1 MILSLYC
8 TFYLNDF
15 DEICLEAISYGVLI
29 FYAMEALYRLILSFE
44 ELLNHFMPR
53 YQNSIRH
60 LFNSFIFTR
69 ESCFVATMFAIVEW
83 YFYNKHGLIDLNKLD
98 RRSFFSIALFV
109 WFLGK
114 VTRVL
119 PEMKECE
126 KDKEIRS
133 EKSEKIQKTKC
144 AHCRKTVTRGIK
156 CTECEDIFHY
166 SCLKKSANQNQ
177 AICKH
182 VGQSQSK
189 DEENHQN
196 KILSVEN
203 SYLKELLKAV
213 KDKNQILITNNQL
226 LLEKIE
232 LLETEKNRNIKSLQ
246 PIEVKKKPSINTK
259 DGRQQ
264 IQENV
269 PNPDKLH
276 ANEVELHTNEKQVI
290 TVSEQSS
297 SVLKSHDMTD
307 RRTISTSQP
316 NLYEKI
322 EIISN
327 TNKTRKETNKQLNQQ
342 ESFEFGGDE
351 ENKTDENT
359 QLSKNRRANIGTARI
374 QKSDVYIKFQSV
386 DPDKVNKK
394 LWLFIS
400 RVKASV
406 EKSDIR
412 LYIAEKA
419 SVDISEI
426 NVQIL
431 DTKSEKSFKE
441 FMVGVPIDLEKQIY
455 KNKFWPTGIYF
466 SPFDFA
472 RGQHFSEEQASIYNS
487 LRFEEDDGLN
497 YSSAMAHS
505 FFHGYLRLI
514 LPKTGGQDKNL
525 IEIIE
530 VYSDKHN
537 VQVFPKLFI
546 LVPKSAVCPVS
557 LEGTNIHLSSSLEE
571 KQLTIAGVQK
581 RVYKNSVYKVR
592 DPQNPKQPN
601 YVCAEYATP
610 LRTFFKALE
619 ASGKY
624 NENFKKHQDDIVLH
638 FYLTTRD
645 LVMNDPD
652 ISNLCELIYYDDR
665 DEKGNFRDVAPIL
678 LRKIRKRL

>member
-1 MILSLYC
+1 MPPTGSSSRKSSNDWKTYVVADKGGRLKFPSTIPKVRSKLTEKLVIFFMILSLYC

-114 VTRVL
+114 VTRV
-119 PEMKECE
+119 
-126 KDKEIRS
+126 
-133 EKSEKIQKTKC
+133 
-144 AHCRKTVTRGIK
+144 
-156 CTECEDIFHY
+156 
-166 SCLKKSANQNQ
+166 
-177 AICKH
+177 
-182 VGQSQSK
+182 
-189 DEENHQN
+189 
-196 KILSVEN
+196 
-203 SYLKELLKAV
+203 
-213 KDKNQILITNNQL
+213 
-226 LLEKIE
+226 
-232 LLETEKNRNIKSLQ
+232 
-246 PIEVKKKPSINTK
+246 
-259 DGRQQ
+259 
-264 IQENV
+264 
-269 PNPDKLH
+269 
-276 ANEVELHTNEKQVI
+276 
-290 TVSEQSS
+290 
-297 SVLKSHDMTD
+297 
-307 RRTISTSQP
+307 
-316 NLYEKI
+316 
-322 EIISN
+322 
-327 TNKTRKETNKQLNQQ
+327 
-342 ESFEFGGDE
+342 
-351 ENKTDENT
+351 
-359 QLSKNRRANIGTARI
+359 
-374 QKSDVYIKFQSV
+374 
-386 DPDKVNKK
+386 
-394 LWLFIS
+394 
-400 RVKASV
+400 
-406 EKSDIR
+406 
-412 LYIAEKA
+412 
-419 SVDISEI
+419 
-426 NVQIL
+426 
-431 DTKSEKSFKE
+431 
-441 FMVGVPIDLEKQIY
+441 
-455 KNKFWPTGIYF
+455 
-466 SPFDFA
+466 
-472 RGQHFSEEQASIYNS
+472 EQASIYNS